1 MDNMAR
7 EMMSAATVLVP
18 VERALHATTALPVAH
33 ELARLKAATV
43 VLIHVGEP
51 LDRGEL
57 LDRLSLSPEVAR
69 GLAIEQCTGSPADA
83 IVREAAARSAEL
95 IVMCVPTQPDT
106 LVFPVRSI
114 GGNVL
119 RMARCPVVFV
129 PRTDSR
135 ESWAL
140 HRVLLPHDG
149 TPTSALAVAPAA
161 DLASRACAELVVLHV
176 STPSSKRPTEPG
188 TFVMPRYLDQPQHGW
203 RLWTREFIDRVRGLG
218 HAGNIGEARLVVAD
232 GEVDVAI
239 LDFARHNPTD
249 LIALAW
255 RGNFAPDRARTMW
268 GVIRQAICPVIVFRV
283 GP

>member
-1 MDNMAR
+1 
-7 EMMSAATVLVP
+7 MSTATLLVP
-18 VERALHATTALPVAH
+18 VERPLHATTALPVAR

-57 LDRLSLSPEVAR
+57 LDHLSLSPEIAR
-69 GLAIEQCTGSPADA
+69 GLVIEQRTGSPADA
-83 IVREAAARSAEL
+83 IVREAGARNAEL
-95 IVMCVPTQPDT
+95 IVMCAPTRPDS
-106 LVFPVRSI
+106 LVFPLRSVA
-114 GGNVL
+114 GNVL
-119 RMARCPVVFV
+119 RMALCPVVFV
-129 PRTDSR
+129 PRTDGR

-149 TPTSALAVAPAA
+149 TPTGALAVAAAA
-161 DLASRACAELVVLHV
+161 DLASRARAELLVLHV
-176 STPSSKRPTEPG
+176 STPGSKRPTEPG

-203 RLWTREFIDRVRGLG
+203 PLWTREFIDRVRGLG
-218 HAGNIGEARLVVAD
+218 HPGNIGETRLVVAH
-232 GEVDVAI
+232 GEVETAI
-239 LDFARHNPTD
+239 LDFARHNPTN

>member
-1 MDNMAR
+1 MDGMAG
-7 EMMSAATVLVP
+7 EMISTATVLVP

-51 LDRGEL
+51 LDRGEP
-57 LDRLSLSPEVAR
+57 LDHLSLSPEVAR
-69 GLAIEQCTGSPADA
+69 GLVIEQCTGSPADA
-83 IVREAAARSAEL
+83 VVREAAARNAEL
-95 IVMCVPTQPDT
+95 IVMCVPTQPDS

-114 GGNVL
+114 AGNVL
-119 RMARCPVVFV
+119 RMAPCPVVFV
-129 PRTDSR
+129 PRADSR

-140 HRVLLPHDG
+140 HQVLLPHDG

-161 DLASRACAELVVLHV
+161 ALASRACAELVVLHV

-203 RLWTREFIDRVRGLG
+203 GLWTREFIDRVRGLG
-218 HAGNIGEARLVVAD
+218 HAGNIGEARLVVAH

-239 LDFARHNPTD
+239 LDFARHNSTD